1 MPQVIVCVYVF
12 ANAYTFVT
20 HSSKKSKCVHI
31 YKQCVRCITCMQV
44 CEYLN
49 VFLCVCV
56 YATSNCLCLFVHVFA
71 NAYAFVTHFSNMSKW
86 VHIHYQCRMYKL
98 YTIYMYVCEY
108 KGVTMCVYV
117 CYKRFYKH
125 VFANV
130 CAFVTHSATLHIHKH
145 CANV

>member
-1 MPQVIVCVYVF
+1 MSSCVLPCVFKNKCVHVF

-20 HSSKKSKCVHI
+20 HSSNKSKCVHI

-86 VHIHYQCRMYKL
+86 VHIHYQFRMYKSRI
-98 YTIYMYVCEY
+98 YTVWNKIEPLFGSHE
-108 KGVTMCVYV
+108 K
-117 CYKRFYKH
+117 KKH
-125 VFANV
+125 TYTTLQLISNKNV
-130 CAFVTHSATLHIHKH
+130 
-145 CANV
+145 